1 MKSRK
6 IAGDAGAET
15 RVVILEFGEEAFATL
30 TKFSNETQIT
40 AASLTAI
47 GAFEKAIVGWFDFEK
62 NIYKKIPVDEQCEV
76 LSAIGDV
83 AVGDDGKAS
92 LHVHVVLGLSDGT
105 TRGGHLLEGKVRP
118 TLEVVL
124 TDAPAHL
131 SRKRGPISESLLSTL
146 GPRSADLQ
154 RFPNRMK
161 ADVSAWR
168 RRRCSGFWRRA
179 NPSAKL

>member
-1 MKSRK
+1 MKSTK
-6 IAGDAGAET
+6 IAGDAGTET
-15 RVVILEFGEEAFATL
+15 RVVILESGEEAFAAL
-30 TKFSNETQIT
+30 TKFANEAAIT

-47 GAFEKAIVGWFDFEK
+47 GAFENATVGWFDFEK
-62 NIYKKIPVDEQCEV
+62 KTYKKIEIAQQCEV

-124 TDAPAHL
+124 TDTPIKL
-131 SRKRGPISESLLSTL
+131 RRKKR
-146 GPRSADLQ
+146 ADLGI
-154 RFPNRMK
+154 
-161 ADVSAWR
+161 ALIDVEAGKR
-168 RRRCSGFWRRA
+168 
-179 NPSAKL
+179 

>member
-1 MKSRK
+1 MKTAK

-15 RVVILEFGEEAFATL
+15 RVVILETGEEAFSAL
-30 TKFSNETQIT
+30 TMAANDAGIT

-47 GAFEKAIVGWFDFEK
+47 GAFESAVVGWFDLEK
-62 NIYKKIPVDEQCEV
+62 KTYRKIEIAQQCEV

-124 TDAPAHL
+124 TDTPAKL
-131 SRKRGPISESLLSTL
+131 RRKKQ
-146 GPRSADLQ
+146 ADLGIALIDL
-154 RFPNRMK
+154 K
-161 ADVSAWR
+161 A
-168 RRRCSGFWRRA
+168 
-179 NPSAKL
+179 